1 MKNIEVLRTLLNQ
14 PVEQLAE
21 LLAAERYD
29 DDPIQRSYGLS
40 DMFYD
45 EDPGATYCLGHHSN
59 EKSDEICDEELCPH
73 LETYYD
79 YECADLYG
87 ACKLAPGEKCPYAV
101 DRRQIFKDY
110 LIDWF
115 SKDAFGIKRDYGTI
129 EKTYNPNNF

>member
-29 DDPIQRSYGLS
+29 NDPTARSYGLG

-45 EDPGATYCLGHHSN
+45 DDPGAIYCLEHHSN
-59 EKSDEICDEELCPH
+59 REVDHEICDEELCPH
-73 LETYYD
+73 LDDFYD
-79 YECADLYG
+79 YDCPDLYG
-87 ACKLAPGEKCPYAV
+87 SCRLAPGEKCPYAV

-115 SKDAFGIKRDYGTI
+115 SKDAFGITQDKKEYWWQMI
-129 EKTYNPNNF
+129 QF

>member
-29 DDPIQRSYGLS
+29 NDPTARSYGLG
-40 DMFYD
+40 DMFYNNTP
-45 EDPGATYCLGHHSN
+45 EAEYCLEHHSN
-59 EKSDEICDEELCPH
+59 DEKDEDDDEICDEELCPY
-73 LETYYD
+73 LDDYYD
-79 YECADLYG
+79 YECPDLYG
-87 ACKLAPGEKCPYAV
+87 ACRLAPGEKCPYAV

-115 SKDAFGIKRDYGTI
+115 SKDAFRVGQD
-129 EKTYNPNNF
+129 